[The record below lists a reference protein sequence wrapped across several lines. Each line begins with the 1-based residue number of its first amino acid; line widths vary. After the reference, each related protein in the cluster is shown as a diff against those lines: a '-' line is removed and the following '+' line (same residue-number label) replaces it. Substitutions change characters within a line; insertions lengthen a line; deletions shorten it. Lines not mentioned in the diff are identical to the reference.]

1 MDCGSS
7 HQKTVGEKTLVPYLK
22 SQGVAHL
29 DLAVMTHGDQDHING
44 IRYLLEH
51 LESGITVGGL
61 MMPEAGTDEIYGTMA
76 ELAKKQ
82 GIPVF
87 YAERGD
93 MERFSGKG
101 MKLECLSP
109 DVGEYEFADRNEES
123 GISPDV

>member
-1 MDCGSS
+1 
-7 HQKTVGEKTLVPYLK
+7 
-22 SQGVAHL
+22 
-29 DLAVMTHGDQDHING
+29 
-44 IRYLLEH
+44 
-51 LESGITVGGL
+51 

-93 MERFSGKG
+93 IWKDFPGKG

-109 DVGEYEFADRNEES
+109 DGETEFADRNEES
-123 GISPDV
+123 LVFRLTLKRFSLLLTEIWKKAGRKYFWIPGS